1 MNWWQR
7 MREQFRPLQR
17 THPIFGK
24 MTFMRMLDES
34 RSYWEG
40 QAAFPPVQKSVG
52 VFVHADENGPM
63 ACTRRPRLA
72 GEGRS

>member
-1 MNWWQR
+1 VNWWQR

-40 QAAFPPVQKSVG
+40 QAAFPPAQKSVG